1 MKKIRRLL
9 ALLALFALAAGFVYW
24 QNFTLQVEPV
34 ELFFESLPP
43 QFDGLRV
50 AELSDLHG
58 RSFGKNNV
66 RLLRTLQKARPD
78 MICICGDLFDEK
90 TDLTM
95 LEPLLTGL
103 TEIAPVY
110 YVTGNHE
117 WQVKNLREILQKMR
131 AWGVTVLENEGRVL
145 SRGGAEMVVAGV
157 HDPCGPYDMKSP
169 AALVRE
175 LRSTQGDAFVLMLS
189 HRNDEL
195 PMWSQLGVQLVLSGH
210 CHGGV
215 VRLPFL
221 GGVFGT
227 RRELFPEYDAGV
239 YRQDG
244 TTLFVSRGLGYTNV
258 HFRLFNRPHIPIMIL
273 RSGKNV
279 NKS

>member
-103 TEIAPVY
+103 TDIAPVY

-157 HDPCGPYDMKSP
+157 HDPCGPYDMKTP

-175 LRSTQGDAFVLMLS
+175 LRSAQGNDFILMLS

-195 PMWSQLGVQLVLSGH
+195 TMWSQLGVQLVLSGH

-215 VRLPFL
+215 VRLPFV

-258 HFRLFNRPHIPIMIL
+258 HFRLFNRPHVPIMIL

>member
-103 TEIAPVY
+103 TDIAPVY

-157 HDPCGPYDMKSP
+157 HDPCGPYDMKTP

-175 LRSTQGDAFVLMLS
+175 LRSAQGNDFILMLL

-195 PMWSQLGVQLVLSGH
+195 AMWSQLGVQLVLSGH

-215 VRLPFL
+215 VRLPFV

-258 HFRLFNRPHIPIMIL
+258 HFRLFNRPHVPIMIL
-273 RSGKNV
+273 RSGKT
-279 NKS
+279 

>member
-24 QNFTLQVEPV
+24 QNFTLQVETV

-103 TEIAPVY
+103 TDIAPVY

-131 AWGVTVLENEGRVL
+131 AWGVTVLENEERVL

-157 HDPCGPYDMKSP
+157 HDPCGPYDMKTP

-175 LRSTQGDAFVLMLS
+175 LRSAQGNDFILMLS

-195 PMWSQLGVQLVLSGH
+195 TMWSQLGVQLVLSGH

-215 VRLPFL
+215 VRLPFV

-258 HFRLFNRPHIPIMIL
+258 HFRLFNRPHVPIMIL

>member
-1 MKKIRRLL
+1 MKKIRHLL

-103 TEIAPVY
+103 TDIAPVY

-157 HDPCGPYDMKSP
+157 HDPCGPYDMKTP

-175 LRSTQGDAFVLMLS
+175 LRSAQGNDFILMLS

-195 PMWSQLGVQLVLSGH
+195 AMWSQLGVQLVLSGH

-215 VRLPFL
+215 VRLPFA

-258 HFRLFNRPHIPIMIL
+258 HFRLFNRPHVPIMIL

>member
-78 MICICGDLFDEK
+78 MICICGDLFDEQ

-103 TEIAPVY
+103 TDIAPVY

-131 AWGVTVLENEGRVL
+131 AWGVTVLENEERVL
-145 SRGGAEMVVAGV
+145 FRGGAEMVVAGV
-157 HDPCGPYDMKSP
+157 HDPCGPYDMKTP

-175 LRSTQGDAFVLMLS
+175 LRSAQGNDFILMLS

-195 PMWSQLGVQLVLSGH
+195 AMWSQLGVQLVLSGH

-215 VRLPFL
+215 VRLPFV

-258 HFRLFNRPHIPIMIL
+258 HFRLFNRPHVPIMIL

>member
-1 MKKIRRLL
+1 LKKIRRLL

-103 TEIAPVY
+103 TDIAPVY

-131 AWGVTVLENEGRVL
+131 AWGVTVLENEERVL
-145 SRGGAEMVVAGV
+145 FRGGAEMVVAGV
-157 HDPCGPYDMKSP
+157 HDPCGPYDMKTP

-175 LRSTQGDAFVLMLS
+175 LRSAQGNDFILMLS

-195 PMWSQLGVQLVLSGH
+195 AMWSQLGVQLVLSGH

-215 VRLPFL
+215 VRLPFV

-258 HFRLFNRPHIPIMIL
+258 HFRLFNRPHVPIMIL

>member
-103 TEIAPVY
+103 TDIAPVY

-157 HDPCGPYDMKSP
+157 HDPCGPYDMKTP
-169 AALVRE
+169 AALVCE
-175 LRSTQGDAFVLMLS
+175 LRSAQGNDFILMLS

-195 PMWSQLGVQLVLSGH
+195 AMWSQLGVQLVLSGH

-215 VRLPFL
+215 VRLPFV

-258 HFRLFNRPHIPIMIL
+258 HFRLFNRPHVPIMIL

>member
-50 AELSDLHG
+50 AELSYLHG

-103 TEIAPVY
+103 TDIAPVY

-131 AWGVTVLENEGRVL
+131 AWGVTVLENEERVL

-157 HDPCGPYDMKSP
+157 HDPCGPYDMKTP

-175 LRSTQGDAFVLMLS
+175 LRSAQGNDFILMLS

-195 PMWSQLGVQLVLSGH
+195 AMWSQLGVQLVLSGH

-215 VRLPFL
+215 VRLPFV

-258 HFRLFNRPHIPIMIL
+258 HFRLFNRPHVPIMIL

>member
-66 RLLRTLQKARPD
+66 RLLRTLQKTRPD

-103 TEIAPVY
+103 TDIAPVY

-117 WQVKNLREILQKMR
+117 WQVKNLRELLQKMR
-131 AWGVTVLENEGRVL
+131 AWGVTVLENEERVL
-145 SRGGAEMVVAGV
+145 FRGGAEMVVAGV
-157 HDPCGPYDMKSP
+157 HDPCGPYDMKTP

-175 LRSTQGDAFVLMLS
+175 LRSARGNDFILMLS

-195 PMWSQLGVQLVLSGH
+195 AMWSQLGVQLVLSGH

-215 VRLPFL
+215 VRLPFV

-258 HFRLFNRPHIPIMIL
+258 HFRLFNRPHVPIMIL

>member
-24 QNFTLQVEPV
+24 QNITLQVEPV

-90 TDLTM
+90 TNLTM

-103 TEIAPVY
+103 TDIAPVY

-117 WQVKNLREILQKMR
+117 WQVKNLREILQKMC

-157 HDPCGPYDMKSP
+157 HDPCGPYDMKTP

-175 LRSTQGDAFVLMLS
+175 LRSAQGNDFILMLS

-195 PMWSQLGVQLVLSGH
+195 AMWSQLGVQLVLSGH

-215 VRLPFL
+215 VRLPFV

-258 HFRLFNRPHIPIMIL
+258 HFRLFNRPHVPIMIL

>member
-103 TEIAPVY
+103 TDIAPVY

-157 HDPCGPYDMKSP
+157 HDPCGPYDMKTP

-175 LRSTQGDAFVLMLS
+175 LRSAQGNDFILMLS

-195 PMWSQLGVQLVLSGH
+195 AMWSQLGVQLVLSGH

-215 VRLPFL
+215 VRLPFV

-258 HFRLFNRPHIPIMIL
+258 HFRLFNRPHVPIMIL
-273 RSGKNV
+273 RSRKT
-279 NKS
+279 

>member
-24 QNFTLQVEPV
+24 QNITLQVEPV

-90 TDLTM
+90 TNLTM

-103 TEIAPVY
+103 TDIAPVY

-157 HDPCGPYDMKSP
+157 HDPCGPYDMKTP

-175 LRSTQGDAFVLMLS
+175 LRSAQGNDFILMLS

-195 PMWSQLGVQLVLSGH
+195 AMWSQLGVQLVLSGH

-215 VRLPFL
+215 VRLPFV

-258 HFRLFNRPHIPIMIL
+258 HFRLFNRPHVPIMIL

>member
-1 MKKIRRLL
+1 
-9 ALLALFALAAGFVYW
+9 
-24 QNFTLQVEPV
+24 
-34 ELFFESLPP
+34 
-43 QFDGLRV
+43 
-50 AELSDLHG
+50 
-58 RSFGKNNV
+58 
-66 RLLRTLQKARPD
+66 
-78 MICICGDLFDEK
+78 
-90 TDLTM
+90 
-95 LEPLLTGL
+95 
-103 TEIAPVY
+103 
-110 YVTGNHE
+110 
-117 WQVKNLREILQKMR
+117 MR
-131 AWGVTVLENEGRVL
+131 AWGVTVLENEGGVL

-157 HDPCGPYDMKSP
+157 HDPCGPYDMKTP

-175 LRSTQGDAFVLMLS
+175 LRSARGNDFILMLS

-195 PMWSQLGVQLVLSGH
+195 AMWSQLGVQLVLSGH

-215 VRLPFL
+215 VRLPFV

-258 HFRLFNRPHIPIMIL
+258 HFRLFNRPHVPIMIL

>member
-1 MKKIRRLL
+1 MKKIRCLL

-58 RSFGKNNV
+58 RSFGKNNA
-66 RLLRTLQKARPD
+66 RLLRALQKARPD

-103 TEIAPVY
+103 TDIAPVY

-117 WQVKNLREILQKMR
+117 WQEKNLRKILQKMR

-157 HDPCGPYDMKSP
+157 HDPCGPYDMKTP

-175 LRSTQGDAFVLMLS
+175 LRSAQGNDFILMLS

-195 PMWSQLGVQLVLSGH
+195 AMWSQLGVQLVLSGH

-215 VRLPFL
+215 VRLPFV

-258 HFRLFNRPHIPIMIL
+258 HFRLFNRPHVPIMIL

>member
-103 TEIAPVY
+103 TDIAPVY

-131 AWGVTVLENEGRVL
+131 ARGVTVLENEGRVL

-157 HDPCGPYDMKSP
+157 HDPCGPYDMKTP

-175 LRSTQGDAFVLMLS
+175 LRSAQGNDFILMLS

-195 PMWSQLGVQLVLSGH
+195 AMWSQLGVQLVLSGH

-215 VRLPFL
+215 VRLPFV

-258 HFRLFNRPHIPIMIL
+258 HFRLFNRPHVPIMIL

>member
-24 QNFTLQVEPV
+24 QNFTLQVETV

-95 LEPLLTGL
+95 LEPLLSGL
-103 TEIAPVY
+103 TDIAPVY

-131 AWGVTVLENEGRVL
+131 AWGVTVLENEERVL

-157 HDPCGPYDMKSP
+157 HDPCGPYDMKTP

-175 LRSTQGDAFVLMLS
+175 LRSAQGNDFILMLS

-195 PMWSQLGVQLVLSGH
+195 TMWSQLGVQLVLSGH

-215 VRLPFL
+215 VRLPFV

-258 HFRLFNRPHIPIMIL
+258 HFRLFNRPHVPIMIL

>member
-66 RLLRTLQKARPD
+66 RLMRTLQKARPD

-103 TEIAPVY
+103 TDIAPVY

-117 WQVKNLREILQKMR
+117 WQVKNLRGLLQKMR

-157 HDPCGPYDMKSP
+157 HDPCGPYDMKTP

-175 LRSTQGDAFVLMLS
+175 LRSAQGNDFILMLS

-195 PMWSQLGVQLVLSGH
+195 AMWSQLGVQLVLSGH

-215 VRLPFL
+215 VRLPFV

-258 HFRLFNRPHIPIMIL
+258 HFRLFNRPHVPIMIL

>member
-103 TEIAPVY
+103 TDIAPVY

-157 HDPCGPYDMKSP
+157 HDPCGPYDMKTP

-175 LRSTQGDAFVLMLS
+175 LRSAQGNDFILMLS

-195 PMWSQLGVQLVLSGH
+195 AMWSQLGVQLVLSGH

-215 VRLPFL
+215 VRLPFV

-258 HFRLFNRPHIPIMIL
+258 HCRLFNRPHVPIMIL
-273 RSGKNV
+273 KSGKNV

>member
-90 TDLTM
+90 ADLTM
-95 LEPLLTGL
+95 LGPLLTGL
-103 TEIAPVY
+103 TDIAPVY

-157 HDPCGPYDMKSP
+157 HDPCGPYDMKTP

-175 LRSTQGDAFVLMLS
+175 LRSAQGNDFILMLS

-195 PMWSQLGVQLVLSGH
+195 AMWSQLGVQLVLSGH

-215 VRLPFL
+215 VRLPFV

-258 HFRLFNRPHIPIMIL
+258 HFRLFNRPHVPIMIL

>member
-9 ALLALFALAAGFVYW
+9 ALLALFALAAGVVYW

-103 TEIAPVY
+103 TDIAPVY

-131 AWGVTVLENEGRVL
+131 GWGVTVLENEGRVL

-157 HDPCGPYDMKSP
+157 HDPCGPYDMKTP

-175 LRSTQGDAFVLMLS
+175 LRSAQGNDFILMLS

-195 PMWSQLGVQLVLSGH
+195 AMWSQLGVQLVLSGH

-215 VRLPFL
+215 VRLPFV

-258 HFRLFNRPHIPIMIL
+258 HFRLFNRPHVPIMIL

>member
-9 ALLALFALAAGFVYW
+9 ALLALFALAAGFVCW

-103 TEIAPVY
+103 TDIAPVY

-157 HDPCGPYDMKSP
+157 HDPCGPYDMKTP

-175 LRSTQGDAFVLMLS
+175 LRSVQGNDFILMLS

-195 PMWSQLGVQLVLSGH
+195 AMWSQLGVQLVLSGH

-215 VRLPFL
+215 VRLPFV

-258 HFRLFNRPHIPIMIL
+258 HFRLFNRPHVPIMIL

>member
-1 MKKIRRLL
+1 MKRIRRLL
-9 ALLALFALAAGFVYW
+9 TLLALFALAAGFVYW
-24 QNFTLQVEPV
+24 QNFTLQVETV

-66 RLLRTLQKARPD
+66 RLLRALQKARPD

-103 TEIAPVY
+103 TDIAPVY

-131 AWGVTVLENEGRVL
+131 AWGVTVLENEERVL
-145 SRGGAEMVVAGV
+145 FRGGAEMVVAGV
-157 HDPCGPYDMKSP
+157 HDPCGPYDMKTP

-175 LRSTQGDAFVLMLS
+175 LRSAQGNDFILMLS

-195 PMWSQLGVQLVLSGH
+195 AMWSQLGVQLVLSGH

-215 VRLPFL
+215 VRLPFV

-258 HFRLFNRPHIPIMIL
+258 HFRLFNRPHVPIMIL

>member
-103 TEIAPVY
+103 TDIAPVY

-131 AWGVTVLENEGRVL
+131 AWGVTVLENEERVL

-157 HDPCGPYDMKSP
+157 HDPCGPYDMKTP

-175 LRSTQGDAFVLMLS
+175 LRSAQGNDFILMLS

-195 PMWSQLGVQLVLSGH
+195 TMWSQLGVQLVLSGH

-215 VRLPFL
+215 VRLPFV

-258 HFRLFNRPHIPIMIL
+258 HFRLFNRPHVPIMIL

>member
-90 TDLTM
+90 ADLTM
-95 LEPLLTGL
+95 LGPLLTGL
-103 TEIAPVY
+103 TDIAPVY

-157 HDPCGPYDMKSP
+157 HDPCGPYDMKTP

-175 LRSTQGDAFVLMLS
+175 LRSAQGNDFILMLS

-195 PMWSQLGVQLVLSGH
+195 AMWSQLGVQLVLSGH

-215 VRLPFL
+215 VRLPFV

-258 HFRLFNRPHIPIMIL
+258 HFRLFNRPHVPIMIL
-273 RSGKNV
+273 KSGKNV

>member
-103 TEIAPVY
+103 TDIAPVY

-131 AWGVTVLENEGRVL
+131 GWGVTVLENEGRVL

-157 HDPCGPYDMKSP
+157 HDPCGPYDMKTP

-175 LRSTQGDAFVLMLS
+175 LRSAQGNDFILMLS

-195 PMWSQLGVQLVLSGH
+195 AMWSQLGVQLVLSGH

-215 VRLPFL
+215 VRLPFV

-258 HFRLFNRPHIPIMIL
+258 HFRLFNRPHVPIMIL
-273 RSGKNV
+273 RSGKT
-279 NKS
+279 

>member
-34 ELFFESLPP
+34 ELLFESLPP

-103 TEIAPVY
+103 TDIAPVY

-131 AWGVTVLENEGRVL
+131 AWGVTVLENEERVL

-157 HDPCGPYDMKSP
+157 HDPCGPYDMKTP

-175 LRSTQGDAFVLMLS
+175 LRSAQGNDFILMLS

-195 PMWSQLGVQLVLSGH
+195 AMWSQLGVQLVLSGH

-215 VRLPFL
+215 VRLPFA

-258 HFRLFNRPHIPIMIL
+258 HFRLFNRPHVPIMIL

>member
-103 TEIAPVY
+103 TDIAPVY

-117 WQVKNLREILQKMR
+117 WQVKNLRETLQKMR

-157 HDPCGPYDMKSP
+157 HDPCGPYDMKTP

-175 LRSTQGDAFVLMLS
+175 LRSAQGNDFILMLS

-195 PMWSQLGVQLVLSGH
+195 AMWSQLGVQLVLSGH

-215 VRLPFL
+215 VRLPFV

-258 HFRLFNRPHIPIMIL
+258 HFRLFNRPHVPIMIL

>member
-1 MKKIRRLL
+1 MKRIHRLA
-9 ALLALFALAAGFVYW
+9 ALLVLLALAAGFVYQ
-24 QNFTLQVEPV
+24 QNCTLQVDAV

-58 RSFGKNNV
+58 RSFGKNNI
-66 RLLRTLQKARPD
+66 RLLHALRAARPD
-78 MICICGDLFDEK
+78 LICICGDLFDEK
-90 TDLTM
+90 TDLSM

-103 TEIAPVY
+103 TDIAPVY

-117 WQVKNLREILQKMR
+117 WQVKNLPQLLQKMR
-131 AWGVTVLENEGRVL
+131 GWGVTVLENEGRAL
-145 SRGGAEMVVAGV
+145 SRGGAEILIAGV
-157 HDPCGPYDMKSP
+157 HDPCGPYDMPSP
-169 AALVRE
+169 ASVVSG
-175 LRSTQGDAFVLMLS
+175 LRRTAGSRFLLMLS

-195 PMWSQLGVQLVLSGH
+195 AMWSALGVQFVLSGH

-215 VRLPFL
+215 IRLPFV

-227 RRELFPEYDAGV
+227 QRELFPDFDAGV
-239 YRQDG
+239 YRQGG
-244 TTLFVSRGLGYTNV
+244 TTLYVSRGLGYTNV
-258 HFRLFNRPHIPIMIL
+258 HFRLFNRPHVPILIL
-273 RSGKNV
+273 RCERNV

>member
-24 QNFTLQVEPV
+24 QNFTLQVETV

-103 TEIAPVY
+103 TDIAPVY

-131 AWGVTVLENEGRVL
+131 AWGVTVLENEERVL

-157 HDPCGPYDMKSP
+157 HDPCGPYDMKTP

-175 LRSTQGDAFVLMLS
+175 LRSAQGNDFILMLS

-195 PMWSQLGVQLVLSGH
+195 TMWSQLGVQLVLSGH

-215 VRLPFL
+215 VRLPFM

-258 HFRLFNRPHIPIMIL
+258 HFRLFNRPHVPIMIL

>member
-1 MKKIRRLL
+1 MKKIRRLF

-66 RLLRTLQKARPD
+66 RLMRTLQKARPD

-103 TEIAPVY
+103 TDIAPVY

-117 WQVKNLREILQKMR
+117 WQVKNLRGLLQKMR

-157 HDPCGPYDMKSP
+157 HDPCGPYDMKTP

-175 LRSTQGDAFVLMLS
+175 LRSAQGNDFILMLS

-195 PMWSQLGVQLVLSGH
+195 AMWSQLGVQLVLSGH

-215 VRLPFL
+215 VRLPFV

-258 HFRLFNRPHIPIMIL
+258 HFRLFNRPHVPIMIL

>member
-9 ALLALFALAAGFVYW
+9 ALLALFALAAGLVYW

-103 TEIAPVY
+103 TDIAPVY

-117 WQVKNLREILQKMR
+117 WQVKNLRETLQKIR

-157 HDPCGPYDMKSP
+157 HDPCGPYDMKTP

-175 LRSTQGDAFVLMLS
+175 LRSTQGNDFILMLS

-195 PMWSQLGVQLVLSGH
+195 AMWSQLGVQLVLSGH

-215 VRLPFL
+215 VRLPFV

-258 HFRLFNRPHIPIMIL
+258 HFRLFNRPHVPIMIL

>member
-103 TEIAPVY
+103 TDIAPVY

-131 AWGVTVLENEGRVL
+131 AWGVTVLENEERVL
-145 SRGGAEMVVAGV
+145 FRGGAEMVVAGV
-157 HDPCGPYDMKSP
+157 HDPCGPYDMKTP

-175 LRSTQGDAFVLMLS
+175 LRSAQGNDFILMLS

-195 PMWSQLGVQLVLSGH
+195 AMWSQLGVQLVLSGH

-215 VRLPFL
+215 VRLPFV

-258 HFRLFNRPHIPIMIL
+258 HFRLFNRPHVTIMIL

>member
-9 ALLALFALAAGFVYW
+9 ALLALFALAAGFVCW
-24 QNFTLQVEPV
+24 QNFTLQVETV
-34 ELFFESLPP
+34 ELSFESLPP

-66 RLLRTLQKARPD
+66 RLLRALQKARPD

-90 TDLTM
+90 TDLSM

-103 TEIAPVY
+103 TDIAPVY

-131 AWGVTVLENEGRVL
+131 AWGVTVLENEERVL
-145 SRGGAEMVVAGV
+145 FRGGAEMVVAGV
-157 HDPCGPYDMKSP
+157 HDPCGPYDMKTP

-175 LRSTQGDAFVLMLS
+175 LRSAQGNDFILMLS

-195 PMWSQLGVQLVLSGH
+195 AMWSQLGVQLVLSGH

-215 VRLPFL
+215 VRLPFV

-258 HFRLFNRPHIPIMIL
+258 HFRLFNRPHVPIMIL

>member
-58 RSFGKNNV
+58 RSFGENNV

-103 TEIAPVY
+103 TDIAPVY

-131 AWGVTVLENEGRVL
+131 AWGVTVLENEGGVL

-157 HDPCGPYDMKSP
+157 HDPCGPYDMKTP

-175 LRSTQGDAFVLMLS
+175 LRSARGNDFILMLS

-195 PMWSQLGVQLVLSGH
+195 AMWSQLGVQLVLSGH

-215 VRLPFL
+215 VRLPFV

-258 HFRLFNRPHIPIMIL
+258 HFRLFNRPHVPIMIL

>member
-34 ELFFESLPP
+34 KLFFESLPP

-103 TEIAPVY
+103 TDIAPVY

-157 HDPCGPYDMKSP
+157 HDPCGPYDMKTP

-175 LRSTQGDAFVLMLS
+175 LRSAQGNDFILMLS

-195 PMWSQLGVQLVLSGH
+195 AMWSQLGVQLVLSGH

-215 VRLPFL
+215 VRLPFV

-258 HFRLFNRPHIPIMIL
+258 HFRLFNRPHVPIMIL
-273 RSGKNV
+273 RSGKT
-279 NKS
+279 

>member
-103 TEIAPVY
+103 TDIAPVY

-157 HDPCGPYDMKSP
+157 HDPCGPYDMKTP

-175 LRSTQGDAFVLMLS
+175 LRSAQGNDFILMLS

-195 PMWSQLGVQLVLSGH
+195 AMWSQLGVQLVLSGH

-215 VRLPFL
+215 VRLPFV
-221 GGVFGT
+221 GGVFDT

-258 HFRLFNRPHIPIMIL
+258 HFRLFNRPHVPIMIL
-273 RSGKNV
+273 RSGKT
-279 NKS
+279 

>member
-103 TEIAPVY
+103 TDIAPVY

-131 AWGVTVLENEGRVL
+131 AWGVTVLENEERVL
-145 SRGGAEMVVAGV
+145 FRGGAEMVVAGV
-157 HDPCGPYDMKSP
+157 HDPCGPYDMKTP

-175 LRSTQGDAFVLMLS
+175 LRSAQGNDFILMLS

-195 PMWSQLGVQLVLSGH
+195 AMWSQLGVQLVLSGH

-215 VRLPFL
+215 VRLPFV

-258 HFRLFNRPHIPIMIL
+258 HFRLFNRPHVPIMIL
-273 RSGKNV
+273 RSGKT
-279 NKS
+279 

>member
-1 MKKIRRLL
+1 MKKIRRLI
-9 ALLALFALAAGFVYW
+9 ALLALFALVAGFVYW

-78 MICICGDLFDEK
+78 MICICGDLFDEQ

-103 TEIAPVY
+103 TDIAPVY

-157 HDPCGPYDMKSP
+157 HDPCGPYDMKTP

-175 LRSTQGDAFVLMLS
+175 LRSAQGNDFILMLS

-195 PMWSQLGVQLVLSGH
+195 AMWSQLGVQLVLSGH

-215 VRLPFL
+215 VRLPFV

-258 HFRLFNRPHIPIMIL
+258 HFRLFNRPHVPIMIL
-273 RSGKNV
+273 RSGKT
-279 NKS
+279 

>member
-24 QNFTLQVEPV
+24 QNFTLQVETV

-103 TEIAPVY
+103 TDIAPVY

-157 HDPCGPYDMKSP
+157 HDPCGPYDMKTP

-175 LRSTQGDAFVLMLS
+175 LRSAQGNDFILMLS

-195 PMWSQLGVQLVLSGH
+195 AMWSQLGVQLVLSGH

-215 VRLPFL
+215 VRLPFV

-258 HFRLFNRPHIPIMIL
+258 HFRLFNRPHVPIMIL